1 MQITITIHGV
11 TLEIDFEY
19 TPPEHNNWGHPD
31 DRMPD
36 VDEEVILNSACVEDV
51 DILSLLSEDVQADI
65 ETVILRECKNE
76 LVGFIR
82 LSLRSLWW

>member
-1 MQITITIHGV
+1 MQTTITIHGI
-11 TLEIDFEY
+11 TLMVEFDY

-36 VDEEVILNSACVEDV
+36 VDEEVILNGVRVEDV

-65 ETVILRECKNE
+65 ETVILGGCRK
-76 LVGFIR
+76 
-82 LSLRSLWW
+82 